1 MNVLQELEDF
11 INEFNQLNDIDFEI
25 DSIRI
30 EFSKQYKLERLKEVG
45 NWSKVQ
51 KNSNILHKLK
61 KRLVVEEVTSAYR
74 LEKQNIYYYNKR
86 DDTKKY
92 RNAEMVIFGI
102 KQYHK
107 CPPPRNLIG
116 KILSILKDVSNI
128 DICFDMKRK
137 PNLESLSNKFYLK
150 QFITNDG
157 VFTDTYYINQTFND
171 MIEKVTIY
179 DKAYKNNLKGI
190 LWRIEAKILIPN
202 IKVLAL
208 PLHDFKH
215 IIDLARCNNG

>member
-30 EFSKQYKLERLKEVG
+30 EFSKQYKLEKLKEVG

-51 KNSNILHKLK
+51 KNSNILQKLK
-61 KRLVVEEVTSAYR
+61 KRLAVEEVTSAYR
-74 LEKQNIYYYNKR
+74 LEKHNIYYYNKK

-107 CPPPRNLIG
+107 EPPPRNLIN

-137 PNLESLSNKFYLK
+137 PNLEVLRNQFYLK
-150 QFITNDG
+150 QFITKDG
-157 VFTDTYYINQTFND
+157 VPTDTYYINQTFND
-171 MIEKVTIY
+171 MIEKFTIY
-179 DKAYKNNLKGI
+179 DKAYKNTLKGI
-190 LWRIEAKILIPN
+190 LYRIEAKILIPN

-208 PLHDFKH
+208 PLHDFKN